1 MSVFLSAERMN
12 VSTRVQTKHQIV
24 DLLTAHARELRSRG
38 VNRIGLFGSFARGEQ
53 HEQNDV
59 DLLVQ
64 FHPEEKTFDNFI
76 QFVFYLED
84 LLQRTV
90 ELVTTESLSPYIG
103 PHILEETEYV
113 SLPG

>member
-1 MSVFLSAERMN
+1 MK
-12 VSTRVQTKHQIV
+12 VSTRVQTKHEIV
-24 DLLTAHARELRSRG
+24 DLLTAHAKELRNRG
-38 VNRIGLFGSFARGEQ
+38 VRGIGLFGSFARGEQ
-53 HEQNDV
+53 QDQSDV
-59 DLLVQ
+59 DLLVE
-64 FHPEEKTFDNFI
+64 FHAEEKIFDNFI
-76 QFVFYLED
+76 QLVFYLED